1 MQFLEYFII
10 IILVVIV
17 LFYFKK
23 HYGEI
28 EYVKSKVDQRQYIVR
43 KLDDKQQAA
52 DMLGDIVKACIK
64 LIDHLVKKYP
74 DNKDVMRLKKNF
86 NPENV
91 SEGSPDSGYT
101 SYSVNKGEKII
112 LCIRQKDTD
121 EFVDMNAVLYVTIH
135 ELAHLMTSELGHT
148 QMFWDNFK
156 FILQEAVDIGIYKK
170 VDYSKSPVPYCGIKI
185 TSSVI

>member
-10 IILVVIV
+10 IILVVII

-28 EYVKSKVDQRQYIVR
+28 EYVKSKVDERQYIVR
-43 KLDDKQQAA
+43 KLSDRQKAA
-52 DMLGDIVKACIK
+52 DMLASIVKSCLK

-74 DNKDVMRLKKNF
+74 DHPDIKRLKKNF

-91 SEGSPDSGYT
+91 SEGSPENGYT

-112 LCIRQKDTD
+112 LCIRQKHSD
-121 EFVDMNAVLYVTIH
+121 EFVDMNAVLYVSIH

-148 QMFWDNFK
+148 QKFWDNFK
-156 FILQEAVDIGIYKK
+156 FILQEAVEIGVYQK
-170 VDYSKSPVPYCGIKI
+170 VDYAKNPVPYCGIKI
-185 TSSVI
+185 SSSVI

>member
-10 IILVVIV
+10 ILLVVIV

-28 EYVKSKVDQRQYIVR
+28 EYMTSSVDDRKYLVR
-43 KLDDKQQAA
+43 KLPDRQEAA
-52 DMLGDIVKACIK
+52 DKLARINNACQQ

-74 DNKDVMRLKKNF
+74 DNEDIKRLKKNY

-91 SEGSPDSGYT
+91 SEGSAENGYT

-121 EFVDMNAVLYVTIH
+121 EFVDTNAVLYVTIH
-135 ELAHLMTSELGHT
+135 ELGHLMTSELGHT
-148 QMFWDNFK
+148 KMFWDNFK
-156 FILQEAVDIGIYKK
+156 FILQEAVEIGVYKK
-170 VDYSKSPVPYCGIKI
+170 VDYSKNPVPYCGIKI